1 MPYASLVTAA
11 FTLAAVFGACSSDSG
26 EDAPTAVP
34 TALAPSAYAER
45 GAFGVGVTTLEL
57 VDTSRPTEANRDFAG
72 SAERKLP
79 VEVWYPAG
87 PSSQTPEQRDA
98 PLDRTGAPYPLIMF
112 AHGYSATNRQSPSYT
127 QHLASRGYVVAS
139 IQFPLSSAGAP
150 GGPRISA
157 VLDQPGDVSFV
168 IDSLLA
174 LEDGHALAGAI
185 DAEAIGM
192 SGHSLGGLTT
202 LLTAYGEDRDDRLRA
217 VAPISPPACFIGDGF
232 AGDGFAA
239 SSIPIMVIG
248 GSKELIVSPASIRRA
263 YDIAPAPR
271 YHAELIGADHI
282 RFADVAIEDSQL
294 PGVVQNIARGDL
306 VGDAT
311 RIAEALSGNVAT
323 CAMVAEANAD
333 TLLEAERQRELLRI
347 YATPFFD
354 AYLRGDED
362 ALRFLQETLPGLPE
376 ARFEF
381 QAK

>member
-1 MPYASLVTAA
+1 MLYALLVAAA
-11 FTLAAVFGACSSDSG
+11 FMLATVFGGCSSDSG
-26 EDAPTAVP
+26 SQVP
-34 TALAPSAYAER
+34 TTPFDPSRYAER
-45 GAFGVGVTTLEL
+45 GEFGVGVTTLEF
-57 VDTSRPTEANRDFAG
+57 VDLSRPTEVNRDFAG
-72 SAERKLP
+72 ADERRLP

-87 PSSQTPEQRDA
+87 PSSDAPEQRDA
-98 PLDRTGAPYPLIMF
+98 TLDRSGAPFPLIVF

-127 QHLASRGYVVAS
+127 QHLASRGYIVAS
-139 IQFPLSSAGAP
+139 INFPLSSAGAP

-174 LEDGHALAGAI
+174 LEEGHALAGAI

-192 SGHSLGGLTT
+192 TGHSLGGLTT
-202 LLTAYGEDRDDRLRA
+202 LLTAYGEDRDERLRA
-217 VAPISPPACFIGDGF
+217 VAPISPPACFI
-232 AGDGFAA
+232 GDGFAA

-248 GSKELIVSPASIRRA
+248 GSKELIVSPTSIRRA
-263 YDIAPAPR
+263 YDIAPPPR

-294 PGVVQNIARGDL
+294 PGIVDTIARGDL
-306 VGDAT
+306 DGDAT
-311 RIAEALSGNVAT
+311 RIADALSGDTAS

-333 TLLEAERQRELLRI
+333 TLLAAERQRELLRI

-354 AYLRGDED
+354 AYLRHDED
-362 ALRFLQETLPGLPE
+362 ALRFLQETLPDLAE

-381 QAK
+381 QVK